1 MNDNELRNRVRLY
14 KAMGFVKN
22 YYELAQQ
29 LGISGK
35 ALYNWLGGYYSMSY
49 GRKQKLNVILLERG
63 L

>member
-1 MNDNELRNRVRLY
+1 MNDKELIARVRLY

-22 YYELAQQ
+22 YYQLAQQ
-29 LGISGK
+29 LGISEK

-49 GRKQKLNVILLERG
+49 GRKQKLNMILLERG